1 MCHTG
6 GANIYHWKPERKCL
20 LHEKANIFHWKP
32 ESGCLKHVK
41 VNQYHGKVNQYHG
54 KVNTYL
60 KSTAKR
66 YQTHVVVDITGITM
80 EPYHARPNLAQKV
93 LLLVDQGAKNNM
105 TITQKR
111 KVLQRISDIENDIAE
126 LKKARQEVASSGY
139 ASATVSSGG
148 GSRSY
153 TRADISKITEA
164 ISALTSEMKKLRA
177 LLAGG
182 SSSIWTNVLVVYDM

>member
-1 MCHTG
+1 
-6 GANIYHWKPERKCL
+6 
-20 LHEKANIFHWKP
+20 
-32 ESGCLKHVK
+32 
-41 VNQYHGKVNQYHG
+41 
-54 KVNTYL
+54 
-60 KSTAKR
+60 
-66 YQTHVVVDITGITM
+66 
-80 EPYHARPNLAQKV
+80 
-93 LLLVDQGAKNNM
+93 M
-105 TITQKR
+105 TTIQKR

-148 GSRSY
+148 GSKSFTRS
-153 TRADISKITEA
+153 DISKITEA

>member
-1 MCHTG
+1 
-6 GANIYHWKPERKCL
+6 
-20 LHEKANIFHWKP
+20 
-32 ESGCLKHVK
+32 
-41 VNQYHGKVNQYHG
+41 
-54 KVNTYL
+54 
-60 KSTAKR
+60 
-66 YQTHVVVDITGITM
+66 
-80 EPYHARPNLAQKV
+80 
-93 LLLVDQGAKNNM
+93 M

-153 TRADISKITEA
+153 TRSDISKITEA

-182 SSSIWTNVLVVYDM
+182 SSSIWTDVLVVYDM